1 LISNSEIFRPVSA
14 DLLQTIEAGEKAVG
28 KEEKKTKLALIIS
41 LG

>member
-1 LISNSEIFRPVSA
+1 LISNSEIFRPLSA

-28 KEEKKTKLALIIS
+28 KEEKKLALIIS

>member
-1 LISNSEIFRPVSA
+1 M
-14 DLLQTIEAGEKAVG
+14 IEAGEKAVG